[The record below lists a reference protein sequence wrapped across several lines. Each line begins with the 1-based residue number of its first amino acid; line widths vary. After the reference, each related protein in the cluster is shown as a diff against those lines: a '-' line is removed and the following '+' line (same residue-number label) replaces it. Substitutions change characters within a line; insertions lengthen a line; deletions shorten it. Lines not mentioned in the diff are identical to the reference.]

1 MIHPSKYTTNCSKNS
16 KPRIRFR
23 LIGIHALSIILT
35 FSLSVDEVTA
45 QNSLKR
51 DFQNSRIISRFD
63 SILTQN
69 YSKNDI
75 DTTYLIRPK
84 TKWTIRLR
92 MNISGSDIKAE
103 GYENDRRFVSKM
115 SAERKGTISAGVS
128 YLGFSLNMALNP
140 AKILGKYHD
149 FELNF
154 NSYGKR
160 FGFDFAYQDASN
172 FTGWHKTG
180 EAARIDLPADI
191 LTLKTLNFNTYYAF
205 NYRRFSYPAAFS
217 QNYIQKRSAGSFML
231 GASAQGQ
238 HGTINTEEKMDF
250 KMTNI
255 GIGGGYGYNYVPSQG
270 WLLHISAL
278 PTLIIYSRTSMNIGG
293 TRVPLHYHFPEII
306 ITSRGAAVRQ
316 IGNKFFGVSMVFN
329 TTSIGNTKSLAV
341 ENQKWHARAFFGIRL

>member
-1 MIHPSKYTTNCSKNS
+1 MIHLSKYTANSSKNS
-16 KPRIRFR
+16 KPRIRFQ
-23 LIGIHALSIILT
+23 LIGIHVLSIILT

-45 QNSLKR
+45 QKHFQR
-51 DFQNSRIISRFD
+51 EIQNSHIINHFD
-63 SILTQN
+63 SILAKK

-75 DTTYLIRPK
+75 DTTYLMRPQ
-84 TKWTIRLR
+84 TKWTVRLR
-92 MNISGSDIKAE
+92 MNVSGSDIRAD
-103 GYENDRRFVSKM
+103 GYENDEHFAAKM
-115 SAERKGTISAGVS
+115 KAERKGTISAGVS

-154 NSYGKR
+154 NSYGQR

-172 FTGWHKTG
+172 FTGWHETG
-180 EAARIDLPADI
+180 EAARIGLPADI
-191 LTLKTLNFNTYYAF
+191 LSLKTLNLNTYYAF

-231 GASAQGQ
+231 AASAQGQ
-238 HGTINTEEKMDF
+238 HGKISSDPEMEF

-278 PTLIIYSRTSMNIGG
+278 PTLIIYSRTSMTIGD

-329 TTSIGNTKSLAV
+329 TTSIGYKKSLAV
-341 ENQKWHARAFFGIRL
+341 ENRKWHARAFFGIRL